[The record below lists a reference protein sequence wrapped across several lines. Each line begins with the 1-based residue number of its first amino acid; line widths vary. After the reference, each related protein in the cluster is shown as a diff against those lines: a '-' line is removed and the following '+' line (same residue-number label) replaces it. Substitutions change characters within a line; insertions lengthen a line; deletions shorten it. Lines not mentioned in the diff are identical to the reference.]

1 MVSLRGRIFRS
12 LLRKYGNINPILHPN
27 VIEKVKEYEK
37 NSKDIIKKGY
47 SIIRKETENKTRYVI
62 IRKDSNKPAKK
73 IIYYLHG
80 GVYMLKLT
88 NIYQTLSYSLC
99 DLRDDIEVILL
110 DYDVAPEH
118 KYPTQLNQAYELWNK
133 IIQNHNPKDIIIGGD
148 SSGGNLA
155 LALILKLKKED
166 NISPKAAFF
175 ISPWTDMTGSGNSYF
190 KNYQKDVLMGEKN
203 SPMTEDKKELLKK
216 SDLFC
221 YIGDAD
227 RENPYVS
234 PVFGDYTDFIKS
246 LFVVGS
252 DEVLLDDTLKIVEK
266 IKEKGKD
273 VELINTKGMFHTFPL
288 YFKSI
293 PEGKVAFERI
303 KSFITESFE

>member
-1 MVSLRGRIFRS
+1 MVSLRGRIFRIF
-12 LLRKYGNINPILHPN
+12 LRKFGNINPILHPN
-27 VIEKVKEYEK
+27 VIETVKEYEK
-37 NSKDIIKKGY
+37 NNNDIIKKGY

-88 NIYQTLSYSLC
+88 NIYQTLSYALC

-110 DYDVAPEH
+110 DYDVAPEY

-133 IIQNHNPKDIIIGGD
+133 IIKNHNPENIIIGGD

-175 ISPWTDMTGSGNSYF
+175 ISPWTDMTGSGKSYF
-190 KNYQKDVLMGEKN
+190 SNYQKDVLMGEKN
-203 SPMTEDKKELLKK
+203 SPMTESKKELLKK

-221 YIGDAD
+221 YVGDAD
-227 RENPYVS
+227 REDPYVS
-234 PVFGDYTDFIKS
+234 PVYGDYTDFVKS
-246 LFVVGS
+246 LFVVGR
-252 DEVLLDDTLKIVEK
+252 DEVLLDDTLIIVEK

-273 VELINTKGMFHTFPL
+273 VELINQEGMFHTFPL

-293 PEGKVAFERI
+293 PEGKVAFEKIKKFII
-303 KSFITESFE
+303 KSFE